1 MYIYKIKIFF
11 FLFISFLENVVKKII
26 RDVSRLK
33 NMREAQNVIDNG
45 LNSVQYLKIRN
56 YRDKESSFTILC
68 PFMEGNDKNIR
79 ELERTQISLF
89 IHRIFEYNIK

>member
-1 MYIYKIKIFF
+1 
-11 FLFISFLENVVKKII
+11 
-26 RDVSRLK
+26 
-33 NMREAQNVIDNG
+33 MREAQNVIDNG

-89 IHRIFEYNIK
+89 IHSGLSQSISDPGDVEKSKYEKGIKY